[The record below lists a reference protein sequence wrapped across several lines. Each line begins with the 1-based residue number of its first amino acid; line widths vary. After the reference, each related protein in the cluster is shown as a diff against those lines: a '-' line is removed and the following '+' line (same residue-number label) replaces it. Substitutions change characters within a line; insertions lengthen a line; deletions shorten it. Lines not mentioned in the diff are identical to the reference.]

1 MDLSVLYDPERF
13 PKHVMEALAQA
24 PLDYLEQLEFIR
36 KQRSSLTPWEGAGV
50 LLPLYFSEEEN
61 RDSERWG
68 QYVVLLNKRSKRVQ
82 QAGDLCAPGGG
93 IHPVLDRIS
102 QQVLQVGLLP
112 WAKGLA
118 FDRARQREK
127 KVYKKIL
134 FFLGNA
140 LRESW
145 EEIRLSPFN
154 VEFLGPLQSYRLQS
168 RRWIIFPVVGRVKR
182 AWQNKLSPEV
192 DKIIAIPLPTFF
204 LPESYAFYSLEVPR
218 ELMVQGIPS
227 PWEFPCLVY
236 NADGE
241 EEILWGATY
250 MILRAFLRIVF
261 DQPLPS
267 PDGRRVI
274 HRPLISTYLSGDE
287 ET

>member
-1 MDLSVLYDPERF
+1 MLFSMDLSVLYDPERF

-50 LLPLYFSEEEN
+50 LLPLYFSEEKK
-61 RDSERWG
+61 RDRDRSG

-102 QQVLQVGLLP
+102 QEILQVGLLP
-112 WAKGLA
+112 WARGLA
-118 FDRARQREK
+118 CERAKQRGK
-127 KVYKKIL
+127 SVYKKIL

-145 EEIRLSPFN
+145 EEIHLSPFN

-182 AWQNKLSPEV
+182 AWQHKLSPEV
-192 DKIIAIPLPTFF
+192 DKIITIPLRTFSCRRAMLF
-204 LPESYAFYSLEVPR
+204 THWKCPKNSSPMGFPILGSFPVWWMMRR
-218 ELMVQGIPS
+218 EKRKFSGGQLIWS
-227 PWEFPCLVY
+227 F
-236 NADGE
+236 
-241 EEILWGATY
+241 
-250 MILRAFLRIVF
+250 
-261 DQPLPS
+261 
-267 PDGRRVI
+267 GR
-274 HRPLISTYLSGDE
+274 S
-287 ET
+287 